1 MADPRT
7 SAWKKSGTADSS
19 EVDAERIP
27 DIIAQPPPSRE
38 HLRQILFPAPEP
50 RKKVNARP

>member
-1 MADPRT
+1 MVDPRT
-7 SAWKKSGTADSS
+7 SAWKKSGTAGSS

-27 DIIAQPPPSRE
+27 DVIAQPPPSRE

-50 RKKVNARP
+50 QKKAYAKP

>member
-1 MADPRT
+1 MVDPRT
-7 SAWKKSGTADSS
+7 SALKQNGAAGSS

>member
-1 MADPRT
+1 MVDPRT
-7 SAWKKSGTADSS
+7 SAWKTNGAASSS

-50 RKKVNARP
+50 QKKADAKT